1 MIRFCTR
8 GSHPCNNLT
17 PRMTILTD
25 FRYLHFSL
33 KSKGISPKKLY
44 SDFSY
49 ILAYLTLKY
58 ERNRIF
64 HLCCDMFDFFGQ
76 ALLSRWKLC
85 GNYI

>member
-1 MIRFCTR
+1 
-8 GSHPCNNLT
+8 
-17 PRMTILTD
+17 MTILMD

-33 KSKGISPKKLY
+33 KQKDISPKKLY

-64 HLCCDMFDFFGQ
+64 HPCHE
-76 ALLSRWKLC
+76 
-85 GNYI
+85 I

>member
-1 MIRFCTR
+1 
-8 GSHPCNNLT
+8 
-17 PRMTILTD
+17 MTILTD

-33 KSKGISPKKLY
+33 KKKDISPKKLY

-64 HLCCDMFDFFGQ
+64 HPCRDMFDFYGQ
-76 ALLSRWKLC
+76 ALLSLSVRFLT
-85 GNYI
+85 Y